1 MNVRVGQVGEW
12 WVVASDAGPV
22 KTPAGTPLVS
32 HHREI
37 AEEAAADVARWGTD
51 PTAKTTTFSLQAS
64 YLDFGIPVKRH
75 VLEENTASIW
85 PDDLFV
91 QRERTPELA
100 DALRGLWG
108 PVDLDRAAFREALRK
123 LTLRQLMAT
132 MTAGHVLRT
141 AVLGL
146 RVVTTDA
153 PLPPLAVGACGRR
166 FPSTGRHEPTDRDDA
181 YCAGICRAGTADD
194 LEQFRRRCALH
205 PLLDKM
211 RRWAAF
217 PEEVEKAR

>member
-12 WVVASDAGPV
+12 WVVASESGPV
-22 KTPAGTPLVS
+22 TTPAGTPLVS

-37 AEEAAADVARWGTD
+37 AEEAGADVARWGTD

-75 VLEENTASIW
+75 VLEENAAAIW

-91 QRERTPELA
+91 QRDRTPELVEP
-100 DALRGLWG
+100 LRALWG
-108 PVDLDRAAFREALRK
+108 PVELDRASFRDALRR

-132 MTAGHVLRT
+132 MTAGHVFRSAL
-141 AVLGL
+141 LGL

-153 PLPPLAVGACGRR
+153 PLPPLAMGACGRR
-166 FPSTGRHEPTDRDDA
+166 FPSKDRHVPTDRDED
-181 YCAGICRAGTADD
+181 YCAGVCCAGTADD
-194 LEQFRRRCALH
+194 LEAFRRRCALL

-211 RRWAAF
+211 RRWARF